1 MKYGYA
7 RASSNDQDTAIQVAA
22 LVDAGCEVIRTE
34 KASGV
39 SLNNREELTTLME
52 FLRPGDELVI
62 TRIDRLARSLRDL
75 ENLVYEL
82 DQKGVVLSATLVVH
96 SIVPNISLSAP
107 VLSATEQAIDTS
119 TNEGRCFISM
129 LGIFAQFEHSIRY
142 ERQMEGVKKA
152 KAEGKYKGRKPSVP
166 VALVKQLRAEGLGA
180 SAIAKQVGCSRAS
193 VYVALKS

>member
-82 DQKGVVLSATLVVH
+82 DQKGVVLSAT
-96 SIVPNISLSAP
+96 
-107 VLSATEQAIDTS
+107 EQAIDTS

-152 KAEGKYKGRKPSVP
+152 KAEGKDKGRKPSVP

-193 VYVALKS
+193 VYVALKW

>member
-82 DQKGVVLSATLVVH
+82 DQKGVVLSAT
-96 SIVPNISLSAP
+96 
-107 VLSATEQAIDTS
+107 EQAIDTS

-152 KAEGKYKGRKPSVP
+152 KAEGKYKGRKPSVH
-166 VALVKQLRAEGLGA
+166 QD
-180 SAIAKQVGCSRAS
+180 SHDTS
-193 VYVALKS
+193 

>member
-7 RASSNDQDTAIQVAA
+7 RASSNDQDTDIQVAA

-39 SLNNREELTTLME
+39 SLKNREELTTLMD

-82 DQKGVVLSATLVVH
+82 DQKGV
-96 SIVPNISLSAP
+96 

-193 VYVALKS
+193 VYVALKA